1 MHNQS
6 QSDRFT
12 TRIQGK
18 AGRLEPVFVAAWIG
32 VSMLSAPLLGAEGMA
47 GLEGPLRGVDQAGVD
62 DHDAGMLEPVLNP
75 LQVTLEPL
83 LQPWEL
89 RPVDVQADAE
99 QSGLQRSHGGES
111 PWHDDELAGR
121 DERAA
126 GNRTRVAPEVKSI
139 LSGASCRC

>member
-6 QSDRFT
+6 QSGRFT
-12 TRIQGK
+12 THNKGK
-18 AGRLEPVFVAAWIG
+18 AGRLEPLFVAAWIG
-32 VSMLSAPLLGAEGMA
+32 VSMLSATLLGAEGMA
-47 GLEGPLRGVDQAGVD
+47 GLEGPLRGVDQAEVD

-99 QSGLQRSHGGES
+99 QSDLQRSHGGRVRDTTTSLQTGTRGLQGTEPES
-111 PWHDDELAGR
+111 PR
-121 DERAA
+121 
-126 GNRTRVAPEVKSI
+126 K
-139 LSGASCRC
+139 